1 VAYARGRRAGRVAK
15 KRLGHAR
22 VVMAEGDAR
31 AFYAEVERAL
41 RGFLADKLNVA
52 DAGFMSDVA
61 EAELRRR
68 AVPDAATREYLAC
81 LGECDRA
88 RFAPPGSSAEEKSG
102 FLDRAAE
109 AMTSVQEGL
118 S

>member
-1 VAYARGRRAGRVAK
+1 
-15 KRLGHAR
+15 
-22 VVMAEGDAR
+22 MSEGDAR

-41 RGFLADKLNVA
+41 RGFLADKLNIA
-52 DAGFMSDVA
+52 EAGFMSEVA
-61 EAELRRR
+61 EAELRGRGISE
-68 AVPDAATREYLAC
+68 ADTKEYFDC
-81 LGECDRA
+81 LSECDRA

-102 FLDRAAE
+102 FFDRAAE

>member
-1 VAYARGRRAGRVAK
+1 MAYARGRRAGRVAK
-15 KRLGHAR
+15 KRLGQAR

-52 DAGFMSDVA
+52 EAGFMSDVA
-61 EAELRRR
+61 EAGLRRR
-68 AVPDAATREYLAC
+68 GVPDAATREYLDC
-81 LGECDRA
+81 LAECDRA

-102 FLDRAAE
+102 FFDRAAE
-109 AMTSVQEGL
+109 AMTSVQEGI